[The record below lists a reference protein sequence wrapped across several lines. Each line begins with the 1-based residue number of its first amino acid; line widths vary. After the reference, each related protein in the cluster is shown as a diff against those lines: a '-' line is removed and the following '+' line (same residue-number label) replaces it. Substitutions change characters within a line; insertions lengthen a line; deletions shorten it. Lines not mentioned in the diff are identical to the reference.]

1 MNHRRYTYLVG
12 EDILLLKRRYTSF
25 LKETHRSFI
34 RGGMGALLLLLL
46 TLTACVS
53 EELQKPLLG
62 EGEGYLTLQIGAISA
77 EIQTSPLTKT
87 PTELD
92 KNLIPA
98 EEDLTINIHSGGT
111 SVAGFPKFYREIT
124 GPLVLKKGTYIVKAS
139 YGTNEDI
146 QTKPYFY
153 ESDTVEVKALQ
164 TATTTIVAK
173 LANAMII
180 PVVTDSLRR
189 HYKNDWTLT
198 ASVGEKSFTLA
209 SATEGIDTL
218 YAKTRKAVTFTF
230 SGTNLAGKKVS
241 SSWDKTFD
249 AGYAYQLQCNPNL
262 TAFENIQVTATAKHT
277 YDNGYLTGTAV
288 ELNSNLMEANKEAI
302 KEWNVAIKYKGQ
314 IIRSYSG
321 SAPNNLEMTKTNE
334 WPYIPQS
341 SELFASVTLISGDV
355 IAVGRTFAVPAPD
368 FGVAVSAYTSYDKYL
383 KHDITAANNCQPET
397 MYDIQASAK
406 IATELLNNSNYTHTF
421 RLLLDDENEIGSS
434 STSTTINVEKKEG
447 LSWAAHTLKA
457 VMTFAGSECSKDSVY
472 HITGLPYKA
481 VPPKNSGNY
490 PWRIVQE
497 GVVSYIEFTDS
508 HVLLK
513 SDGKD
518 PIIGSSPFHIPNDIS
533 FKLSTK
539 YHKNGARLVKYY
551 FKVNLLSGN
560 NLGDEICSKDEKEVK
575 DHTAE
580 GIKTFTSSYNA
591 VSCTFESQGG
601 LLGTDANLIDVH
613 IDYNINN

>member
-34 RGGMGALLLLLL
+34 RGGIGALLLLLL
-46 TLTACVS
+46 TLTACVG

-92 KNLIPA
+92 ASLVPA
-98 EEDLTINIHSGGT
+98 PKDLTIHIHSGGT

-124 GPLVLKKGTYIVKAS
+124 GPLVLKTGTYIVEA
-139 YGTNEDI
+139 YHGDDNDI
-146 QTKPYFY
+146 QEKPYFY
-153 ESDTVEVKALQ
+153 GSDTVEVKALQ

-198 ASVGEKSFTLA
+198 ASVGETSFTLA

-249 AGYAYQLQCNPNL
+249 AGYAYQLQCNPDL
-262 TAFENIQVTATAKHT
+262 DAFKNIQVTATVKHT
-277 YDNGYLTGTAV
+277 YDNGYLTGTEV

-302 KEWNVAIKYKGQ
+302 KEWNVAIEYNRRIIRTYKGND
-314 IIRSYSG
+314 
-321 SAPNNLEMTKTNE
+321 APNITMERIE
-334 WPYIPQS
+334 DWPYIPQS
-341 SELFASVTLISGDV
+341 SELSASVTLKSGDV
-355 IAVGRTFAVPAPD
+355 IAVSSTFAVPAPD

-406 IATELLNNSNYTHTF
+406 ISADLLNNSNYNHSF
-421 RLLLDDENEIGSS
+421 QLLLDGENEIGS

-457 VMTFAGSECSKDSVY
+457 VMTFAGSECSKESVH

-481 VPPKNSGNY
+481 EPPKIKGDFAWSKDGGGL
-490 PWRIVQE
+490 WD
-497 GVVSYIEFTDS
+497 GTDEYAKLS
-508 HVLLK
+508 NGGGECTLT
-513 SDGKD
+513 
-518 PIIGSSPFHIPNDIS
+518 SPS
-533 FKLSTK
+533 FYVTSNINVNVSTK
-539 YHKNGARLVKYY
+539 YVVHKATV
-551 FKVNLLSGN
+551 S
-560 NLGDEICSKDEKEVK
+560 
-575 DHTAE
+575 T
-580 GIKTFTSSYNA
+580 TFTMKLGSTIIFQTNHSGTIHTNKKVESTVNTAMSSSDNYIWCNNSYGFGA
-591 VSCTFESQGG
+591 THSKVYYV
-601 LLGTDANLIDVH
+601 N
-613 IDYNINN
+613 IDYNNP